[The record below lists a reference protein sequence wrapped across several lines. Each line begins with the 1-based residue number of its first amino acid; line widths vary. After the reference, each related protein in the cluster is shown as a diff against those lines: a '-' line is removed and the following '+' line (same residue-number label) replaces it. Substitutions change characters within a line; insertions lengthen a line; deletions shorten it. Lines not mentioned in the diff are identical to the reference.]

1 MGWGGLKNGE
11 LLSRS
16 APDFDA
22 FITVDRN
29 LEHQQNLATLSI
41 SVVVLHA
48 QTNEL
53 QALVRLL
60 PELERSLESI
70 QPRELVQVGV

>member
-1 MGWGGLKNGE
+1 MGGLKNGE
-11 LLSRS
+11 LLSRA

-29 LEHQQNLATLSI
+29 LEHQQNLATLPI